1 MASCPSVDPAGWS
14 ADFEAFAARLDR
26 RFRRVESRRRMRR
39 FLRGMMSE
47 LQRVNCWTLA
57 QHVGEGR
64 PGPMRH
70 FLSKAV
76 MDDDGLRADLR
87 DYVTETLGHPEGV
100 LVIDET
106 GDLKKGTAT
115 IGVQRQYTGTAGR
128 IENSQVAVYLTYASP
143 IGHALIDNA
152 LYMPKSWM
160 GDPAR
165 LEAAGAPEALE
176 FATKPQLAQKMIEKT
191 LDAGVQ
197 TRWVT
202 GDEVYG
208 ANPDLRAAIARR
220 GVGAVLAVA
229 KSEMVTTKAGPKKAI
244 DIAVILP
251 AKAWNRISA
260 GHGSKGERLYDWAI
274 IEVTDGDLPGHH
286 YLMIRRSI
294 SDGEYAFYR
303 AQSPTRIPLRTF
315 VRVAGIRWSVED
327 DFQSCEELGAL
338 DEHQVRRWT
347 PWHRWTLIAM
357 LTYAFLAVTTARA
370 HMIEPAEGLI
380 PLTVNEVRHL
390 FVQVAMPRPPVTIA
404 FLLAWSWWRRHR
416 QFLAKHCHY
425 RRQAVKLQLN

>member
-1 MASCPSVDPAGWS
+1 MASCPSVDPDRWS

-26 RFRRVESRRRMRR
+26 HFRRVESRQRMRR
-39 FLRGMMSE
+39 FLHGMMSE

-57 QHVGEGR
+57 QHAGEGR
-64 PGPMRH
+64 PGPMQH

-76 MDDDGLRADLR
+76 MDDNGLRADLR

-128 IENSQVAVYLTYASP
+128 IENAQVAVYLTYASP

-160 GDPAR
+160 DDPAR
-165 LEAAGAPEALE
+165 RAAAGAPEDLT
-176 FATKPQLAQKMIEKT
+176 FATKPELAQGMIERA
-191 LDAGVQ
+191 LDAGTQ
-197 TRWVT
+197 AHWVT

-208 ANPDLRAAIARR
+208 ANPGLRAAIARR
-220 GVGAVLAVA
+220 GTGYVLAVA
-229 KSEMVTTKAGPKKAI
+229 KSETVATKAGPKKAI
-244 DIAVILP
+244 DIAVTLP
-251 AKAWNRISA
+251 DHAWNRISA
-260 GHGSKGERLYDWAI
+260 GHGAKGERLYDWAI
-274 IEVTDGDLPGHH
+274 IEVTDGDLQGRH

-294 SDGEYAFYR
+294 GDGEYAFYR
-303 AQSPTRIPLRTF
+303 TQSPTRIPLRTF

-327 DFQSCEELGAL
+327 DFQSCKELTAL

-357 LTYAFLAVTTARA
+357 LAYAFLAVTTARA
-370 HMIEPAEGLI
+370 HTIEPAKGLI
-380 PLTVNEVRHL
+380 PLTVHEVR
-390 FVQVAMPRPPVTIA
+390 
-404 FLLAWSWWRRHR
+404 
-416 QFLAKHCHY
+416 
-425 RRQAVKLQLN
+425 

>member
-1 MASCPSVDPAGWS
+1 
-14 ADFEAFAARLDR
+14 
-26 RFRRVESRRRMRR
+26 MRR
-39 FLRGMMSE
+39 FLRGMMSD

-57 QHVGEGR
+57 QRMGEDR
-64 PGPMRH
+64 PGPMQH

-76 MDDDGLRADLR
+76 WDDDGLRSDLR

-152 LYMPKSWM
+152 LYMPRSWM
-160 GDPAR
+160 DDPAR
-165 LEAAGAPEALE
+165 REAAGAPEDLA
-176 FATKPQLAQKMIEKT
+176 FATKPALAQRMIEKT
-191 LDAGVQ
+191 VDAGVQ
-197 TRWVT
+197 ARWVT

-208 ANPDLRAAIARR
+208 ANPALRAALARR
-220 GVGAVLAVA
+220 GIGSVLAVA
-229 KSEMVTTKAGPKKAI
+229 KSDIVTTKAGPKKAI
-244 DIAVILP
+244 DLAVTLP
-251 AKAWNRISA
+251 DNAWNRISA
-260 GHGSKGERLYDWAI
+260 GQGAKGERLYDWAI
-274 IEVTDGDLPGHH
+274 IGVTDGDLPGHC

-294 SDGEYAFYR
+294 GDGAYAFYR
-303 AQSPTRIPLRTF
+303 AQSPTSVPLRTL

-327 DFQSCEELGAL
+327 DFQSCKELAAL

-347 PWHRWTLIAM
+347 PWHRWTMIAM
-357 LTYAFLAVTTARA
+357 LAYAFLAVTTARA
-370 HMIEPAEGLI
+370 RKIEPAEGLI

-390 FVQVAMPRPPVTIA
+390 FVEVAMPRPSVTKA

-416 QFLAKHCHY
+416 QLLAKHCHY
-425 RRQAVKLQLN
+425 HRQAVKLQLN